1 MFEKRITRR
10 FDISQEPFWHVV
22 ERTASKQRFVKYLNA
37 SENDGAQALGLYQW
51 NTEISSAFWGQ
62 LGHME
67 IALRNTISNRMML
80 YSRKAYKEDDWISL
94 AQEKEI
100 LASGELDRIKE
111 AQLRVTNN
119 KKEISL
125 DQIVSELPLGFWATL
140 LGRRYRNLWPELAGG
155 FLGLAS
161 RDSKELAKFVQQAR
175 WLRNRIGHHHRI
187 WNLDLENHHLGILRV
202 SRMINPEFER
212 WLSSVSPVPALLIDR
227 PRTNTGN
234 WQSNSEGTLG

>member
-1 MFEKRITRR
+1 M
-10 FDISQEPFWHVV
+10 SQEPSWYVV

-37 SENDGAQALGLYQW
+37 CENDGAQALELYQW

-67 IALRNTISNRMML
+67 IALRNTISNRIRL
-80 YSRKAYKEDDWISL
+80 YSQRVYKEDDWIAL
-94 AQEKEI
+94 AEQKEI
-100 LASGELDRIKE
+100 LASGELARIKE
-111 AQLRVTNN
+111 AQVRVANN
-119 KKEISL
+119 RKEISL

-187 WNLDLENHHLGILRV
+187 WNLDLDKHHLAILRI
-202 SRMINPEFER
+202 SSMIDPKFER
-212 WLSSVSPVPALLIDR
+212 WLSSVSPVPELLIDR
-227 PRTNTGN
+227 PRTNPGN
-234 WQSNSEGTLG
+234 